1 MPASRSILDGAAW
14 LFLLFAT
21 LVAAASPST
30 VTVYAWPLDA
40 ASPSPLA
47 SILLSPSQSTTELS
61 ATVKSFTPPSQSND
75 ALVRIGLFDPSTKA
89 WSGVATSA
97 KSLAADVKKKISLHT
112 DTQGNVYHISF
123 TASPKAAGEKQG
135 VVVEIVPM
143 TAGPEPLLNKP
154 VVLNA
159 EGKVDAPNPEDNRS
173 FLQK

>member
-1 MPASRSILDGAAW
+1 MRLSPSIFDGAAW

-47 SILLSPSQSTTELS
+47 SILISQSQSPTDLS
-61 ATVKSFTPPSQSND
+61 ASVKSFTPPSEAKD
-75 ALVRIGLFDPSTKA
+75 GLVRIGLLDPSTKA
-89 WSGVATSA
+89 WSGVATSS

-112 DTQGNVYHISF
+112 DRNGNVYHIGFS
-123 TASPKAAGEKQG
+123 ASPKEDGEKEA
-135 VVVEIVPM
+135 VVVEVIPM
-143 TAGPEPLLNKP
+143 SAGPEPLLNKP

-159 EGKVDAPNPEDNRS
+159 EGKVDTPNPEDNKS